1 MGEQNKSGYA
11 QGLKDYRQEQRF
23 LGEMEQGV
31 RLANQEIIHERIPG
45 LDKHTILALAVS
57 VARLRASY
65 LETALKV
72 AGLGT
77 DEPDKALVRELRN
90 RREAFDEARSAY
102 EALHRAIEVGY
113 IDVAQID
120 DGIGASDNDTK

>member
-1 MGEQNKSGYA
+1 MGEQRKAGFA
-11 QGLKDYRQEQRF
+11 QGIKDYREEQRF
-23 LGEMEQGV
+23 LNELEQGV

-45 LDKHTILALAVS
+45 LDKHTILAFAVS
-57 VARLRASY
+57 IARLRASY

-72 AGLGT
+72 GNAGDG
-77 DEPDKALVRELRN
+77 EPDAALVGELRY
-90 RREAFDEARSAY
+90 EEARIAY

-120 DGIGASDNDTK
+120 AEIGKSANDTK

>member
-1 MGEQNKSGYA
+1 MGEQRKSAYA
-11 QGLKDYRQEQRF
+11 QGIKDYRDELRF
-23 LGEMEQGV
+23 LNEMEQGV

-45 LDKHTILALAVS
+45 LDKNTILALAVS

-65 LETALKV
+65 LEAALKIGSV
-72 AGLGT
+72 GNGV
-77 DEPDKALVRELRN
+77 PDAAMVGDLRAK
-90 RREAFDEARSAY
+90 REAYEESRIAY

-120 DGIGASDNDTK
+120 AQISRSANGPK

>member
-1 MGEQNKSGYA
+1 MGEQSRSGYA
-11 QGLKDYRQEQRF
+11 QGLKDYREELRF
-23 LGEMEQGV
+23 LSEMEQGV

-72 AGLGT
+72 ANLGT
-77 DEPDKALVRELRN
+77 DEPDKALVGELRS
-90 RREAFDEARSAY
+90 RREAYEEARFAY

-120 DGIGASDNDTK
+120 AGAGGRANDTE

>member
-1 MGEQNKSGYA
+1 MGEQRKSDFA
-11 QGLKDYRQEQRF
+11 QGIKDYREELRF
-23 LGEMEQGV
+23 LNEMEQGV

-72 AGLGT
+72 GSLGS
-77 DEPDKALVRELRN
+77 DEPDKALVGELRN
-90 RREAFDEARSAY
+90 RREAFEEARIAY

-120 DGIGASDNDTK
+120 AGIGGSTNDAK

>member
-1 MGEQNKSGYA
+1 MGEQGVSRYA
-11 QGLKDYRQEQRF
+11 QGIKDYRDELRF
-23 LGEMEQGV
+23 LNEMEQGV

-65 LETALKV
+65 LEAALKI
-72 AGLGT
+72 GSLGT
-77 DEPDKALVRELRN
+77 DEPDKALVAELRA
-90 RREAFDEARSAY
+90 RREAFEEARIAY

-113 IDVAQID
+113 IDVGQID
-120 DGIGASDNDTK
+120 AGIAKSANDAK

>member
-1 MGEQNKSGYA
+1 MGEQRKAGFA
-11 QGLKDYRQEQRF
+11 QGIKDYREEQRF
-23 LGEMEQGV
+23 LNELEQGV

-45 LDKHTILALAVS
+45 LDKHTILAFAVS
-57 VARLRASY
+57 IARLRASY

-72 AGLGT
+72 GNAGDG
-77 DEPDKALVRELRN
+77 EPDAALVGELRS
-90 RREAFDEARSAY
+90 RREAYEEARIAY

-120 DGIGASDNDTK
+120 AGIGKSANDTK

>member
-1 MGEQNKSGYA
+1 MGDQSRSSYA
-11 QGLKDYRQEQRF
+11 QGLRDYREELRF
-23 LGEMEQGV
+23 LNEMEQGV
-31 RLANQEIIHERIPG
+31 RLANQEIIHQRIPG

-72 AGLGT
+72 GGLGS
-77 DEPDKALVRELRN
+77 DEPDKALVGELRS
-90 RREAFDEARSAY
+90 RREAFEEARNAY
-102 EALHRAIEVGY
+102 DALHRAIEVGY

-120 DGIGASDNDTK
+120 AGINASANDAT

>member
-1 MGEQNKSGYA
+1 MGEQSVSGFA
-11 QGLKDYRQEQRF
+11 QSIRDYRDEQRF
-23 LGEMEQGV
+23 LNEMEQGV

-72 AGLGT
+72 GSLGS
-77 DEPDKALVRELRN
+77 DEPDKALVGELRS
-90 RREAFDEARSAY
+90 RREAFEEARSAY
-102 EALHRAIEVGY
+102 DALHRAIEVGY

-120 DGIGASDNDTK
+120 AGIGSSANDAT

>member
-1 MGEQNKSGYA
+1 MGEQGVSRYA
-11 QGLKDYRQEQRF
+11 KGIKDYRDEQRF
-23 LGEMEQGV
+23 LNEMEQGV

-65 LETALKV
+65 LEAALKI
-72 AGLGT
+72 GSLGS
-77 DEPDKALVRELRN
+77 DEPDKALVGELRG
-90 RREAFDEARSAY
+90 RREAFEEARIAY

-113 IDVAQID
+113 IDVGQID
-120 DGIGASDNDTK
+120 AGTSKSANDAK